1 MNNTRLLTAAL
12 LVCGNAAIMA
22 QNPAAE
28 QRISAVRQAVLQ
40 NQTKLRGYQWLE
52 TTEVSIKGDLK
63 NRRQAEC
70 RYGADGRI
78 QKTPV
83 GAPSAPNKPRG
94 LKGKLAAGK
103 IEDMENYIERLGS
116 LVTRYLPPNSDSIQ
130 AAFKSGRANVDSSS
144 GSIVFTDYAK
154 TGDKVTFQ
162 FDPSAKRL
170 NVIRVATYLDD
181 AQDPVS
187 IDVTFEALPDGTNT
201 TGQSIIDAT
210 AKRIRIKTTNSDYK
224 KA

>member
-1 MNNTRLLTAAL
+1 MNNTRVLAATL
-12 LVCGNAAIMA
+12 LVCGSAVLA
-22 QNPAAE
+22 QSPSTE

-40 NQTKLRGYQWLE
+40 NQSKLRGYQWLE
-52 TTEVSIKGDLK
+52 TTEVSIKGELK
-63 NRRQAEC
+63 NRRQAEF

-83 GAPSAPNKPRG
+83 GAPSAPNNPRG

-103 IEDMENYIERLGS
+103 IEEMENYIERLGS
-116 LVTRYLPPNSDSIQ
+116 LVSRYLPPNPDSMQ
-130 AAFKSGRANVDSSS
+130 AAFKSGRAAIDSSS

-154 TGDKVTFQ
+154 AGDKVTFQ

-170 NVIRVATYLDD
+170 SVIRVATYLDNT
-181 AQDPVS
+181 QDPVA

-210 AKRIRIKTTNSDYK
+210 AKQIRIKTTNSDHK
-224 KA
+224 KV